1 MPGRQP
7 PVQYIE
13 RTRDQ
18 YAALGYGEYAWV
30 HVREAAPF
38 TPLRKPIAQ
47 STLGVVAS
55 GGVYASGQTA
65 FTFKD
70 DTTYRA
76 IPTSVDAAD
85 LRATHFA
92 YDLTDARQD
101 INCVLPIDTLRA
113 ADAAGTVGAL
123 APSFLTC
130 MGGIYSSRRVRDELA
145 PALVDRCLADGV
157 EVLLLVPV

>member
-1 MPGRQP
+1 MPRRQP
-7 PVQYIE
+7 PVHYIE
-13 RTRDQ
+13 RTREQ
-18 YAALGYGEYAWV
+18 YASLGYGEYAWV
-30 HVREAAPF
+30 HEPDAPPF
-38 TPLRKPIAQ
+38 TPLCKPISR
-47 STLGVVAS
+47 STLGVIAS

-70 DTTYRA
+70 DTTFRA
-76 IPTSVDAAD
+76 IPRSADAIG

-92 YDLTDARQD
+92 YDLTDARRD
-101 INCVLPIDTLRA
+101 INCVLPIDTLRGLE
-113 ADAAGTVGAL
+113 AAGDVGAL

-130 MGGIYSSRRVRDELA
+130 MGGIYSSRRVREELA